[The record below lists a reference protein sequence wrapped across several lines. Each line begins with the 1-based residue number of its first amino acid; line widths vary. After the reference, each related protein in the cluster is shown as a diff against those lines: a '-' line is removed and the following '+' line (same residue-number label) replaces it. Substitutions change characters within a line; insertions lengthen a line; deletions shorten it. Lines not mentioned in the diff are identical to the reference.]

1 MQWNSITIHYTVS
14 QKRFLRFFGNTK
26 QITTYLTIVQMTEA
40 TDDLLLVQLIRF
52 ELHTPDGL
60 HGPVILQAL
69 LSSQDGSGWGSFF

>member
-1 MQWNSITIHYTVS
+1 MQWNSITIQYTVS
-14 QKRFLRFFGNTK
+14 QRSKYSLDA
-26 QITTYLTIVQMTEA
+26 TYLTVVQMTET